1 MSLEQD
7 VAARRAALKQQSD
20 TVRKQVEE
28 RKKSKEL
35 VRQRRI
41 LEEQKNPKNTE
52 AVNRI
57 TNAMDD
63 PRVAEIIGELWIR
76 DIRTTAK
83 TPLFVRRTYPEI
95 TDTGVTE
102 GIIQSYVEI
111 KNLPIPDQEQPF
123 FEPLVFMVN
132 PYGEL
137 HIQAE
142 YEDTDGFI
150 AKTPPVQSVDQ
161 LYDNAIEFFA
171 RKSPDK
177 KLTGTPLL
185 DIFTK

>member
-7 VAARRAALKQQSD
+7 VAARRAALKQQAD
-20 TVRKQVEE
+20 TVKKQREE
-28 RKKSKEL
+28 RKKSEEL

-41 LEEQKNPKNTE
+41 LEEQENPKNTE
-52 AVNRI
+52 AVTKIRK
-57 TNAMDD
+57 AMDD
-63 PRVAEIIGELWIR
+63 PRLAEIIGELWAR

-102 GIIQSYVEI
+102 GIVQSYVEI
-111 KNLPIPDQEQPF
+111 KNLPIPDQEQPL
-123 FEPLVFMVN
+123 FEPLVFIVN

-142 YEDTDGFI
+142 YEDKDGTL

-171 RKSPDK
+171 RKIPDK

-185 DIFTK
+185 DIFKK